1 MECSFCKKNLSSKS
15 ALNYHQKS
23 TKYCLELQGI
33 KKDLYS
39 CIHCKES
46 FTVKMVFDRH
56 LNSCKTKKTVYLDM
70 LKEELEE
77 SKKNIM
83 KLNED
88 IKILQNNKIS
98 LQKNIKEK
106 TTIIE
111 YQKLDLDKKDQQ
123 IKQLQDT
130 IEKLA
135 TQAISRPTSTVKNTQ
150 NNYIQQLQPV
160 TEDDM
165 KDNAQNLT
173 IEHILKGA
181 QGYAEYALTYPLKDR
196 IACVDYARRKIKFK
210 DQDGNVITDPE
221 MNNLSAKFFNS
232 IKDKNTEIIIDY
244 GNKFKDNFE
253 NNVEK
258 ILELM
263 DYKYS
268 VDKGA
273 GGKKEDFHHDF
284 IRQVCNKT
292 IVPE

>member
-1 MECSFCKKNLSSKS
+1 MHQKRAKYCLIIRNKENDNSFQCICGKSYTSKENLE
-15 ALNYHQKS
+15 YHQKKCKEGEIES
-23 TKYCLELQGI
+23 LKTEIIKVKEEKDKQINHLNDKYEKSIKEQHDRYEKTIKEQHDRYEKTIKELQDKLENIAI
-33 KKDLYS
+33 KA
-39 CIHCKES
+39 
-46 FTVKMVFDRH
+46 V
-56 LNSCKTKKTVYLDM
+56 
-70 LKEELEE
+70 
-77 SKKNIM
+77 
-83 KLNED
+83 
-88 IKILQNNKIS
+88 
-98 LQKNIKEK
+98 
-106 TTIIE
+106 
-111 YQKLDLDKKDQQ
+111 
-123 IKQLQDT
+123 
-130 IEKLA
+130 
-135 TQAISRPTSTVKNTQ
+135 SRPTNTIKNTQ
-150 NNYIQQLQPV
+150 NNYIQQLQPI
-160 TEDDM
+160 TEQNM
-165 KDNAQNLT
+165 KDNAENLT

-221 MNNLSAKFFNS
+221 MNNLSTKFFDS

-292 IVPE
+292 IVHE